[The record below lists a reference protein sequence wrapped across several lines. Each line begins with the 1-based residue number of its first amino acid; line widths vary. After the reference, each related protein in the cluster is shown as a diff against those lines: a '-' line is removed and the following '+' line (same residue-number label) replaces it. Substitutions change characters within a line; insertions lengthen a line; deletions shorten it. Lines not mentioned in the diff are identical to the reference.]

1 MQTGNPHEIEYR
13 FLHKITG
20 QYRWH
25 LGRGLPVRDADG
37 KVVRWIGTSTDIDHV
52 KRAEAALRD
61 SESRLTSRW
70 TRPKWVSGTGTSGL
84 AAWIGP
90 RSTCVFSVT
99 RKESSR
105 MITRVSAPHT
115 SRRHRRG
122 RSRTALM
129 RESEQKFQWIYRV
142 IWPDG
147 SIHYIEAVGG
157 VVARIEGHAARVIGT
172 AVDITARKLADEE
185 LWHARRCLEQRV
197 RNGPRNWKPPT
208 APLLEG
214 KRLF

>member
-1 MQTGNPHEIEYR
+1 MGIWDWNIRTGRLDWSP
-13 FLHKITG
+13 
-20 QYRWH
+20 QH
-25 LGRGLPVRDADG
+25 LRLFGYEEGEFKNDYESFRPRIHPD
-37 KVVRWIGTSTDIDHV
+37 DIDEV
-52 KRAEAALRD
+52 ER
-61 SESRLTSRW
+61 
-70 TRPKWVSGTGTSGL
+70 
-84 AAWIGP
+84 
-90 RSTCVFSVT
+90 
-99 RKESSR
+99 
-105 MITRVSAPHT
+105 
-115 SRRHRRG
+115 
-122 RSRTALM
+122 RTALM